1 MKQQILTL
9 LLMALPFMLFSQSY
23 DASAGLRL
31 GTEWGLTGKGRVA
44 NKTTVEGLLQQ
55 GLLSKKPQTTL
66 TGLIEFHQPFISKRF
81 NLYKGAGLHKGW
93 IPNKEK
99 YKDIKN
105 PFGITGIAGI
115 EMTLARYNISYD
127 IKPAINLT
135 GGHNKVDFQ
144 TGFSIRYVVDKR
156 KAQIFKKKN
165 KKKTKKGQEPQKSKA
180 GQVIDKIF
188 KPKN

>member
-1 MKQQILTL
+1 MKQLILTTL
-9 LLMALPFMLFSQSY
+9 LIFPFVLFSQSY

-55 GLLSKKPQTTL
+55 SLLNKQQTTL
-66 TGLIEFHQPFISKRF
+66 TGLVEFHQPFVSKRF
-81 NLYKGAGLHKGW
+81 NVYKGVGLHKGW
-93 IPNKEK
+93 IPNKDK

-105 PFGITGIAGI
+105 PFGITGVGGI

-127 IKPAINLT
+127 IKPSIHLT
-135 GGHNKVDFQ
+135 GGHSPFQFQ
-144 TGFSIRYVVDKR
+144 TGISIRYVVDKR
-156 KAQIFKKKN
+156 KAQLFKKKN
-165 KKKTKKGQEPQKSKA
+165 KKKTKKGAEPEKSKA

-188 KPKN
+188 KREN